1 MKKLLLLTEGPFFNI
16 SDVEVGEEIELET
29 YYKNLDC
36 DCIDIVDLY
45 GLDEDGKRKYCL
57 IVDDESLLKEN
68 PQINFF
74 GSLLYGVT
82 KHGQPLAGKV
92 LVGKNKYTEDGL
104 CTTGLEDEDVRYIL
118 ESLDKIRKDL
128 LKKA

>member
-1 MKKLLLLTEGPFFNI
+1 MKKLLLLREGIFFKI

-29 YYKNLDC
+29 YYKNLNC
-36 DCIDIVDLY
+36 EHIDIVEPY
-45 GLDEDGKRKYCL
+45 GLDEEGRKKYCL
-57 IVDDESLLKEN
+57 IVDDEALSKEN

-74 GSLLYGVT
+74 GSLLYGIT

-92 LVGKNKYTEDGL
+92 LVGQNKYTEDGI
-104 CTTGLEDEDVRYIL
+104 CTVGLEEEDVKYIL
-118 ESLDKIRKDL
+118 KSLEKIRKDL